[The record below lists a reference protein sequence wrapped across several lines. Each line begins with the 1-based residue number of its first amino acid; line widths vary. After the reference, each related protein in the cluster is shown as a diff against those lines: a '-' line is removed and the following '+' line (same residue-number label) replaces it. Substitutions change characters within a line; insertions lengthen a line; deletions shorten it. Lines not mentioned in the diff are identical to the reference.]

1 MTDARTAPGVQRL
14 AALVL
19 LLVAGVLSLPVAAT
33 FIDGEGNENFILPAQ
48 LAGMALVGA
57 VVGYLLPGLAGSS
70 ATTRRAVWVGVGVGL
85 LLAVLGVV
93 VFFLLLS
100 GFDGA

>member
-1 MTDARTAPGVQRL
+1 MTDAHTAPGVQRL

-19 LLVAGVLSLPVAAT
+19 LLVAGVVSLPLVAT

-48 LAGMALVGA
+48 LAGMAIVGA
-57 VVGYLLPGLAGSS
+57 VVGYLLPGLAGDAAS
-70 ATTRRAVWVGVGVGL
+70 TRKSVWVGVGVGL

-93 VFFLLLS
+93 GFFLLLS